1 MFIFAPNK
9 RSKFEICNSFL
20 KIPED
25 EVMCL
30 NSNILHVFLHY
41 TLNSNILKQRINFST
56 DGFCCFCF
64 WSHYWFCVNSRRS
77 VEEFRNWIQTYV
89 DNLMHKLLMIIIH
102 DLQTI
107 LNCLIFEQSKKEK
120 NIKQLSLHVLSC
132 SPSCS
137 PLYE

>member
-1 MFIFAPNK
+1 
-9 RSKFEICNSFL
+9 
-20 KIPED
+20 
-25 EVMCL
+25 
-30 NSNILHVFLHY
+30 
-41 TLNSNILKQRINFST
+41 
-56 DGFCCFCF
+56 
-64 WSHYWFCVNSRRS
+64 
-77 VEEFRNWIQTYV
+77 
-89 DNLMHKLLMIIIH
+89 MHKLLMIIIH